1 VTPAAGAAKSPPAT
15 VATELMTAF
24 EGVVSEA
31 LATGATGGAVSM
43 VFNTVTTSATVA
55 WAGTAVDAFTAA
67 GTGDSMTSFPAVL
80 GNLTPLAS
88 PGPEEDLAVLAL
100 AAEDAVDAMRELG
113 PRLELRVTGMPM
125 SESIFVV
132 STGMDVP
139 LAWKYRSKLHP
150 MCSDDL

>member
-1 VTPAAGAAKSPPAT
+1 
-15 VATELMTAF
+15 MTAF
-24 EGVVSEA
+24 EGAVLEA
-31 LATGATGGAVSM
+31 LATGATGGAASM
-43 VFNTVTTSATVA
+43 VFDAVTNSATVA
-55 WAGTAVDAFTAA
+55 LAGTEADAFAAA
-67 GTGDSMTSFPAVL
+67 GTGDSMASFPAVL
-80 GNLTPLAS
+80 GILTPLAS

-100 AAEDAVDAMRELG
+100 AVEDAVDAMRELG